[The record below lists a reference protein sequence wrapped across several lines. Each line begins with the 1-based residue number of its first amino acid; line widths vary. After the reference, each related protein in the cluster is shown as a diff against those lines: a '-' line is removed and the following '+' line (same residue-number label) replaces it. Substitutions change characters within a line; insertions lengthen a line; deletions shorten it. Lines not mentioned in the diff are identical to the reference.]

1 MFKSISIDNFKGF
14 SKPQKVKL
22 APITLIY
29 GPNSS
34 GKSSVIQ
41 ALMLLKQTVI
51 RPTESGGLTS
61 TGEYVDLGAYT
72 SMVNGHDAS
81 KDISF
86 TVDYTPYRA
95 GLHRGGAN
103 SLYGHIF
110 GNGRSRVHQLTYSL
124 SGHDPDNRNESFS
137 YLKRVRT
144 TISNEH
150 NNKPIIDLD
159 LTSNLSDLRK
169 GSYSERYS
177 RAAVYGHTSTESR
190 DSFINFVTR
199 RLGVDGFKANQ
210 SIKTIDEMRYRR
222 ELNFSTPSTI
232 DHDDYKTADGL
243 TMAFSNE
250 IIGDISKELQDKFGT
265 ISYLGPLRIHP
276 ARLYAPKGDHGG
288 SVGKSGEN
296 AARLIYEKSP
306 EISKSINKWFDQF
319 EIPYKLSA
327 HDIGS
332 DVTGSVISLQLE
344 DQRTGVIVGPSDVG
358 FGIGQLLPILV
369 EGVVRKEST
378 ICVEQP
384 EIHLHPRLQAHLANF
399 MIETSR
405 RERETDRPTNQWIVE
420 THSESL
426 ILRIQKKIRE
436 KSLDPKDVSIIYV
449 EATSKGSR
457 ILEIPMDKDGDFMV
471 DWPDGFFDER
481 FKEVFGF

>member
-1 MFKSISIDNFKGF
+1 MFKSLLIDNFKGF

-34 GKSSVIQ
+34 GKSSIIQ
-41 ALMLLKQTVI
+41 ALMLLKQTII

-61 TGEYVDLGAYT
+61 TGEYVDLGAYS
-72 SMVNGHDAS
+72 SMVNGHDVA
-81 KDISF
+81 KDINF
-86 TVDYTPYRA
+86 AVEYAPYRA
-95 GLHRGGAN
+95 GLQNGGAN
-103 SLYGHIF
+103 SLYGHMF
-110 GNGRSRVHQLTYSL
+110 GSGRSRTHHLTYSL
-124 SGHDPDNRNESFS
+124 SGHDCKNKNEAFS
-137 YLKRVRT
+137 YLKRIHT
-144 TISNEH
+144 IISNEH
-150 NNKPIIDLD
+150 DNKPLIDVD
-159 LTSNLSDLRK
+159 LTSELNDLSK

-177 RAAVYGHTSTESR
+177 RSAVYRYTSEESR
-190 DSFINFVTR
+190 DSVTNFVAR
-199 RLGVDGFKANQ
+199 RIGVEGFKANPI
-210 SIKTIDEMRYRR
+210 IKTIDVMKYRR
-222 ELNFSTPSTI
+222 ELNFSTPSAI
-232 DHDDYKTADGL
+232 ELSDYKTADGL
-243 TMAFSNE
+243 TMAFSND

-276 ARLYAPKGDHGG
+276 ARLYAPKGDHSG

-306 EISKSINKWFDQF
+306 EISKSINDWFRQF
-319 EIPYKLSA
+319 EIPYELSA
-327 HDIGS
+327 HDIGN
-332 DVTGSVISLQLE
+332 DVTGSVISLQLK
-344 DQRTGVIVGPSDVG
+344 DQRTGVTVGPSDVG
-358 FGIGQLLPILV
+358 FGIGQMLPILV

-405 RERETDRPTNQWIVE
+405 RNKDATRPANQWIVE

-426 ILRIQKKIRE
+426 ILRIQKKIKE
-436 KSLDPKDVSIIYV
+436 KELDPQDVSIIYV